1 MKCSIKKRELP
12 PAPKITT
19 KPVRND
25 HIYGYGAYT
34 YETPV
39 PSTQIEIRIPPTR
52 SDSKQAEAEREM
64 KIILDL
70 ARQGK
75 TASQIEAETGYP
87 RRRITLTIMKFAEYG
102 AKLAPEPKRKHKTS
116 TTDTHRS
123 GTKWTD
129 EMIDQLIELHR
140 AGLTFS
146 QIGREMGLTKSS
158 ITSKVRILVE
168 DGILDP
174 RVEQTTWTAE
184 DMERLM
190 RLREQGKTWGEIA
203 DVFGRKITACHM
215 AYKREKERRNEAD
228 RIFHGMADS
237 GGNH

>member
-1 MKCSIKKRELP
+1 MKIKRPLP
-12 PAPKITT
+12 PAPKTAT
-19 KPVRND
+19 KQVRNN
-25 HIYGYGAYT
+25 HIYGFGRHT
-34 YETPV
+34 YEYHESAPALDL
-39 PSTQIEIRIPPTR
+39 QIPPTR
-52 SDSKQAEAEREM
+52 SNSQAAEKEREM

-75 TASQIEAETGYP
+75 TATEISEATGCSKV
-87 RRRITLTIMKFAEYG
+87 RIAQTINRFAEYG
-102 AKLAPEPKRKHKTS
+102 AKLAPEQKRKRKT
-116 TTDTHRS
+116 TAPANQRS

-158 ITSKVRILVE
+158 ITSKVKILVD
-168 DGILDP
+168 DGILEP
-174 RVEQTTWTAE
+174 RVEQMAWTAE
-184 DMERLM
+184 DMERLI

-215 AYKREKERRNEAD
+215 AYKREMERRKK
-228 RIFHGMADS
+228 
-237 GGNH
+237 

>member
-12 PAPKITT
+12 PLPKVTT
-19 KPVRND
+19 KQVHNN
-25 HIYGYGAYT
+25 HIYGYGKHT
-34 YETPV
+34 YEYNESAPA
-39 PSTQIEIRIPPTR
+39 IDLCIPPTK
-52 SDSKQAEAEREM
+52 SDSQASQSEREM

-87 RRRITLTIMKFAEYG
+87 RRRITLTVMKFAEYG
-102 AKLAPEPKRKHKTS
+102 AKLAPEQKRKRKT
-116 TTDTHRS
+116 TAPANQRT

-158 ITSKVRILVE
+158 ITSKVKILVE
-168 DGILDP
+168 DGILEP
-174 RVEQTTWTAE
+174 RVEQMTWTAE

-190 RLREQGKTWGEIA
+190 QLRENGKTWGEIA
-203 DVFGRKITACHM
+203 DVFGRKISACHM
-215 AYKREKERRNEAD
+215 AYKREMEKRKCLKE
-228 RIFHGMADS
+228 
-237 GGNH
+237 

>member
-1 MKCSIKKRELP
+1 MHSMKIKRPLP

-19 KPVRND
+19 KTVRND
-25 HIYGYGAYT
+25 TMRGYGAYT
-34 YETPV
+34 YESPFPQTV
-39 PSTQIEIRIPPTR
+39 MDLRIPPTR
-52 SDSKQAEAEREM
+52 SDSKQAEAEREA

-75 TASQIEAETGYP
+75 TASEIEAETGYP
-87 RRRITLTIMKFAEYG
+87 RRRITLTVMKFAEYG
-102 AKLAPEPKRKHKTS
+102 AKLTPEPKKKRK
-116 TTDTHRS
+116 TTAKATYN
-123 GTKWTD
+123 TKWTD

-174 RVEQTTWTAE
+174 RVEQMTWTAE

-215 AYKREKERRNEAD
+215 AYKREMERRKK
-228 RIFHGMADS
+228 
-237 GGNH
+237 

>member
-12 PAPKITT
+12 PLPKVTT
-19 KPVRND
+19 KQVHDN
-25 HIYGYGAYT
+25 HIYGYGRHTCEYNESAT
-34 YETPV
+34 AVEL
-39 PSTQIEIRIPPTR
+39 QIPPTR

-75 TASQIEAETGYP
+75 TASEIEAETGYP
-87 RRRITLTIMKFAEYG
+87 RRRITLTVMKFAEYG
-102 AKLAPEPKRKHKTS
+102 AKLAPEPKRKRKT
-116 TTDTHRS
+116 TAPANQRT

-168 DGILDP
+168 DGILDT
-174 RVEQTTWTAE
+174 RVEQMTWTAE

-190 RLREQGKTWGEIA
+190 KLRENGKTWGEIA

-215 AYKREKERRNEAD
+215 AYKREMERRKCLKE
-228 RIFHGMADS
+228 
-237 GGNH
+237 